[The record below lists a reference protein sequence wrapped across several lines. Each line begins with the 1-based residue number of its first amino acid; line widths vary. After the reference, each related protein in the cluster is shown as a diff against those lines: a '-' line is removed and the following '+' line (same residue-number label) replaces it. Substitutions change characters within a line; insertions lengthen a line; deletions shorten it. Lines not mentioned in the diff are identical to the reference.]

1 MRTISAPTST
11 IENAIIASTGAE
23 GNVAQPSVAKASVI
37 ECATVNAVTVFTSMR
52 QSRTISIS
60 EATNNRWSKPNRIC
74 SMPLTI

>member
-1 MRTISAPTST
+1 ML
-11 IENAIIASTGAE
+11 NAIITSTGAE
-23 GNVAQPSVAKASVI
+23 GSVAQPSVANVSVI

-60 EATNNRWSKPNRIC
+60 EATNSKWSKPKRMC